1 MAKRLLS
8 NCLAAVRLPASGSLP
23 FMSAPA
29 RATFATTPL
38 PTPPVASQRSF
49 ENLRDWLMSVNAHLG
64 DAVAVPFQK
73 ARFHQN
79 ILPYVAGKRNN
90 MLVWDGD
97 IIVESVRR
105 TRSVMFAWGRSN
117 VRVLCIAPPQYQ
129 SLADEF
135 QSLIM
140 PDWPEVKKLV
150 AEKPLRELFRLREL
164 HAVVF
169 IRPDLTQRLTREAL
183 AAQVPPPP
191 SSNPAAHCVS
201 ITYTTIIS
209 PSQVPTI
216 AFLDGVNVDP
226 SMFTYGIPGNCDSH
240 EFVRGVLHIMAV
252 AHSFGRTL
260 PAVKDDS
267 APNA

>member
-8 NCLAAVRLPASGSLP
+8 NCMAAVRLPASGRLP
-23 FMSAPA
+23 FMTVPA
-29 RATFATTPL
+29 RAAFATAPL
-38 PTPPVASQRSF
+38 SAPPVASQQSF

-79 ILPYVAGKRNN
+79 LLPYVAGKRNN

-97 IIVESVRR
+97 IIVECVRR
-105 TRSVMFAWGRSN
+105 ARSVMFAWGRSN

-129 SLADEF
+129 TLAEEF

-150 AEKPLRELFRLREL
+150 AEKPLRELFRQREL

-183 AAQVPPPP
+183 AAQVG
-191 SSNPAAHCVS
+191 VS
-201 ITYTTIIS
+201 PLLQPRCIFCIV
-209 PSQVPTI
+209 QRH
-216 AFLDGVNVDP
+216 N
-226 SMFTYGIPGNCDSH
+226 DSFFC
-240 EFVRGVLHIMAV
+240 FVAGPNHRLLGRGQCGPEYVHIR
-252 AHSFGRTL
+252 HPRQL
-260 PAVKDDS
+260 
-267 APNA
+267 